1 MASKTQALTKYRSIM
16 AEADKLADQAASEI
30 RTKAKEHLA
39 ALKELGEEYEYL
51 TGKDLPELGK
61 ATPKARTSSATTK
74 SSAPGAPRGKRAK
87 LKGAFAGMTVNDAIV
102 KAIKDKKNGLGP
114 ADVATKIGGN
124 KNTVTVAMSNMAKDG
139 TVKRVSRG
147 LYTA

>member
-1 MASKTQALTKYRSIM
+1 MATKTQALSKYRSIM

-39 ALKELGEEYEYL
+39 ALKELGDEYEYL

-61 ATPKARTSSATTK
+61 ASPKARTSSSTNG
-74 SSAPGAPRGKRAK
+74 SSAPSGKRTK
-87 LKGAFAGMTVNDAIV
+87 LKGAYAGLTVNDAIV
-102 KAIKDKKNGLGP
+102 KAVKGLKNGLGP
-114 ADVATKIGGN
+114 GDVAEKIGGK
-124 KNTVTVAMSNMAKDG
+124 KNTVTVAMSNLAKDG
-139 TVKRVSRG
+139 TITRVDRG

>member
-1 MASKTQALTKYRSIM
+1 MAKNTQALTKYRSIM

-39 ALKELGEEYEYL
+39 ALKELGDEYEYL
-51 TGKDLPELGK
+51 TGKDLPELSK
-61 ATPKARTSSATTK
+61 AAPKARTSSATTK
-74 SSAPGAPRGKRAK
+74 SSAPRTPRGKRTK
-87 LKGAFAGMTVNDAIV
+87 LKGAYSGMKVNDAIT
-102 KAIKDKKNGLGP
+102 KAIKGKKNGLGP
-114 ADVATKIGGN
+114 AHVAKAIGRN

>member
-61 ATPKARTSSATTK
+61 ATPKARTSTSTSK
-74 SSAPGAPRGKRAK
+74 SSAPRGKRTK
-87 LKGAFAGMTVNDAIV
+87 LKGAFADMTVNDAIV